1 MFSYLGNYLGF
12 QGYYNPF
19 SGEGQVNTTIPRF
32 LEPFVTAHEVAHQI
46 GYAKENEANFAGF
59 LACRSYPS
67 NVFRYSMYLD
77 MYNYALGEVYR
88 RDTSLARSFQNKAHP
103 QIIKDQKEFRDF
115 YRRYNNPVEDLIMW
129 GYGHFLKANNTLKL
143 IIAIAIP
150 LIVGGTSGF
159 FTATG
164 VESWYQTIARPTWN
178 PPGWLFG
185 PVWTTLYVMMGISLF
200 LVWKEDTSVELKK
213 IGIALFAVQLVL
225 NFFWSFIFFNQHQIG
240 WALVEIAVMWVFI
253 LLTIFAFAQVNKAA
267 AWLLVPYISWVS
279 FATILNYTTW
289 QLNK

>member
-1 MFSYLGNYLGF
+1 M
-12 QGYYNPF
+12 
-19 SGEGQVNTTIPRF
+19 
-32 LEPFVTAHEVAHQI
+32 
-46 GYAKENEANFAGF
+46 
-59 LACRSYPS
+59 
-67 NVFRYSMYLD
+67 
-77 MYNYALGEVYR
+77 
-88 RDTSLARSFQNKAHP
+88 
-103 QIIKDQKEFRDF
+103 
-115 YRRYNNPVEDLIMW
+115 
-129 GYGHFLKANNTLKL
+129 NNTLKL

-178 PPGWLFG
+178 PPGWIFG

-213 IGIALFAVQLVL
+213 IAIALFTVQLVL

-240 WALVEIAVMWVFI
+240 WALVEIIAMWVFI

-279 FATILNYTTW
+279 FATILNFTIW

>member
-1 MFSYLGNYLGF
+1 M
-12 QGYYNPF
+12 
-19 SGEGQVNTTIPRF
+19 
-32 LEPFVTAHEVAHQI
+32 
-46 GYAKENEANFAGF
+46 
-59 LACRSYPS
+59 
-67 NVFRYSMYLD
+67 
-77 MYNYALGEVYR
+77 
-88 RDTSLARSFQNKAHP
+88 
-103 QIIKDQKEFRDF
+103 
-115 YRRYNNPVEDLIMW
+115 
-129 GYGHFLKANNTLKL
+129 NNTLKL

-200 LVWKEDTSVELKK
+200 LVWKEDASVELKK

-225 NFFWSFIFFNQHQIG
+225 NFFWSFIFFDQHQIG
-240 WALVEIAVMWVFI
+240 WALVEIAAMWVFI

-279 FATILNYTTW
+279 FATILNYTIW

>member
-1 MFSYLGNYLGF
+1 M
-12 QGYYNPF
+12 
-19 SGEGQVNTTIPRF
+19 
-32 LEPFVTAHEVAHQI
+32 
-46 GYAKENEANFAGF
+46 
-59 LACRSYPS
+59 
-67 NVFRYSMYLD
+67 
-77 MYNYALGEVYR
+77 
-88 RDTSLARSFQNKAHP
+88 
-103 QIIKDQKEFRDF
+103 
-115 YRRYNNPVEDLIMW
+115 
-129 GYGHFLKANNTLKL
+129 NNTLKL

-185 PVWTTLYVMMGISLF
+185 PVWTTLYIMMGISLF

-225 NFFWSFIFFNQHQIG
+225 NFFWSFIFFDQHQIG
-240 WALVEIAVMWVFI
+240 WALVEIIAMWVFI

-279 FATILNYTTW
+279 FATILNYTIW